1 MDRKNLPKKE
11 EEKMFLPCTQIQRSC
26 APLLGSSRHVRVY
39 GCACLCV
46 CASVRVGGRTVDFK
60 VVPHRKAEKMLLI
73 FQCFGKFSQ
82 SYITIMIT
90 ILLKKIVFST
100 KKTRGGVV
108 RRVKNSLEVGRQKP
122 FPSGLTLPYCAD
134 SQHYSQQFIT
144 IQGHRDNTKDDKQN
158 YPP

>member
-1 MDRKNLPKKE
+1 MYKVTTSQNYKWKKFTQE
-11 EEKMFLPCTQIQRSC
+11 EKEKMFLPCTQIQRSC

-39 GCACLCV
+39 GSACLCV

-108 RRVKNSLEVGRQKP
+108 RRVKNQLGGGQTKALSVWVD
-122 FPSGLTLPYCAD
+122 FTLLRG
-134 SQHYSQQFIT
+134 FIALQSIVHHNT
-144 IQGHRDNTKDDKQN
+144 GTQG
-158 YPP
+158 